1 MRKYILFMFLCLHY
15 VARGQTDTQKFTYA
29 EGDEIRTDT
38 CVYIVRGSNLIT
50 NSSFDDGTTGWMAGD
65 GNSLSE
71 TYFEVVT
78 SGGADGGAY
87 LKCLG

>member
-1 MRKYILFMFLCLHY
+1 MFLCLHY